1 MIIDDK
7 CDVKNAFEPAD
18 WLKDSFDVTFD
29 PDIKFS
35 LSSKSL
41 SICPSQMYNSKLKKS
56 KIPKIM
62 LTDGIRFSNSLI
74 RVFMATSMLVTD
86 VGDGCWRRNVLVT
99 I

>member
-1 MIIDDK
+1 MIFASKMTIWAKKWKFCSEFSPQSDT
-7 CDVKNAFEPAD
+7 
-18 WLKDSFDVTFD
+18 SM

-41 SICPSQMYNSKLKKS
+41 SICPSQMYNSKLKKL
-56 KIPKIM
+56 KILKIM

-86 VGDGCWRRNVLVT
+86 VGYEMSW
-99 I
+99 